1 METEELGITA
11 GLQDRVVQVLEG
23 CIQMNF
29 DQDAI
34 EKTGNG
40 IYNRVDVRLLPP
52 LFMAYSAFPEEISL
66 FLLHTFA
73 LNDTP
78 ERFILM

>member
-29 DQDAI
+29 DKDSI

-40 IYNRVDVRLLPP
+40 IYSRVDVRLLPP
-52 LFMAYSAFPEEISL
+52 LFMAYSAFPEEIST
-66 FLLHTFA
+66 FLLK
-73 LNDTP
+73 NTP
-78 ERFILM
+78 